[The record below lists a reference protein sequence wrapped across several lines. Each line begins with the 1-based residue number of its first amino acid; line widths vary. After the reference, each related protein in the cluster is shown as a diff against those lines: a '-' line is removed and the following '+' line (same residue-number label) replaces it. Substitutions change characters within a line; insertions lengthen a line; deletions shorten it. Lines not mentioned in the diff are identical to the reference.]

1 MTPPKKRPS
10 KFLET
15 FHSLPRRAK
24 PHYVSTFGQGMAP
37 GWTDNKV
44 LLGGKGSGLALMS
57 QLGLPVPPG
66 FTITTDACV
75 HFLKTGK
82 FPAGMDQE
90 IDQALSML
98 ERALDRNFGDA
109 EAPLLVSVRSGAQIS
124 MPGMMDTVL
133 NLGLNDKTVNGL
145 AQATDNMRFA
155 LDSRRRFTAMFG
167 DVVLGIS
174 DEHGC
179 PFDAILSKHKA
190 KAGVEV
196 DSELDEKTL
205 EAVIKDYRALVKKK
219 TKKAFPDD
227 PRKQLW
233 ASIRS
238 VFESWNNDRAR
249 VYRSM
254 NQIPDEWGTA
264 VTVQAMVFGNRGKN
278 SGTGVA
284 FTRNPSTGT
293 KEFYGEFLID
303 AQGEDV
309 VAGIRTPLPI
319 AKMKRK
325 MPEVYAQLLEVRD
338 VLEERFG
345 DMQDLEFTIED
356 GKLFLLQTRLG
367 KRTGAAAVRIATDL
381 VAEKKISEQEALLRV
396 DPESITQLLSPVFK
410 GSGKKQAIANGLLL
424 AKGLNAGPG
433 AATGVLAFSADEA
446 VKRAKSS
453 KAPVILV
460 RVETSPDDIRGMKAS
475 VGILTQHGGMT
486 SHAALV
492 ARQMGKV
499 CVAGCGNLD
508 IDSRSGC
515 LTSPDGRVFKAGDW
529 ISLDGT
535 TGEVIAGKIDTR
547 RSDVL
552 RSLLGK
558 KKPSKD
564 GDDVRFRRLMKWADN
579 IRRMNV
585 RANAD
590 QADQAEMAIA
600 LGAEGIGLC
609 RTEHMF
615 FGERKLKAMQQMI
628 LAKGPAER
636 ANALKVVLPLQRK
649 DFYGLLKAMGSR
661 PVTVRTLDPPLHEF
675 LPQDEKGMKGL
686 AKKFDMPLKE
696 IRKRIEQ
703 LHESNPMLGFRG
715 CRLTFVV
722 PEILDVQIRA
732 LLEAATQLR
741 KEGVKVCPEI
751 MIPLVGARAELA
763 IHEKRV
769 RAIAED
775 IRKRTKVKVPYLVGT
790 MIEIPRAALTADQI
804 AENAEFFSFGT
815 NDLTQMTL
823 GMSRDDSSI
832 FLPKYVE
839 NRFYDINPFE
849 SIDQDGV
856 GTLMEWAVYQGRET
870 RPDLKIGICGEHGG
884 EPRSV
889 EFCHALGLD
898 YVSCSPFR
906 IPIARLAA
914 AQATVRGLVKPDQL

>member
-1 MTPPKKRPS
+1 MTPPKKRTS

-37 GWTDNKV
+37 AWTDNKV

-90 IDQALSML
+90 IDQALKML
-98 ERALDRNFGDA
+98 ERALDRKFGDP

-133 NLGLNDKTVNGL
+133 NLGLNDNTLNGL
-145 AQATDNMRFA
+145 AEATDNMRFA
-155 LDSRRRFTAMFG
+155 LDSRRRFTAMYG
-167 DVVLGIS
+167 DVVLGIT

-179 PFDAILSKHKA
+179 PFDAILSEHKA
-190 KAGVEV
+190 KLGVEV
-196 DSELDEKTL
+196 DSDLDEKTL
-205 EAVIKDYRALVKKK
+205 KAVIKDYRALIKKETKK
-219 TKKAFPDD
+219 TFPDD

-233 ASIRS
+233 GAIRA
-238 VFESWNNDRAR
+238 VFESWNNDRAK

-264 VTVQAMVFGNRGKN
+264 VTVQAMVFGNRGEG

-284 FTRNPSTGT
+284 FTRNPSTGE
-293 KEFYGEFLID
+293 KDFYGEFLIN

-309 VAGIRTPLPI
+309 VAGTRTPLPI

-325 MPEVYAQLLEVRD
+325 MPSVYAQLLEVRE

-381 VAEKKISEQEALLRV
+381 VLEKKISKEEALLRV

-410 GSGKKQAIANGLLL
+410 GSGKKRAIADGLLL

-446 VKRAKSS
+446 VKRAKAS
-453 KAPVILV
+453 KDPVILA

-499 CVAGCGNLD
+499 CVAGCGQLD

-515 LTSPDGRVFKAGDW
+515 LTSRDGRVLKAGDW
-529 ISLDGT
+529 ISLDGS

-552 RSLLGK
+552 RSMLGSI
-558 KKPSKD
+558 KPSKD
-564 GDDVRFRRLMKWADN
+564 GDDVRFRRIMKWADQV
-579 IRRMNV
+579 RRMNV

-590 QADQAEMAIA
+590 QPDQATMAIA

-636 ANALKVVLPLQRK
+636 AKALKVVLPLQRK
-649 DFYGLLKAMGSR
+649 DFYGILKAMGSR

-675 LPQDEKGMKGL
+675 LPQDEKGMRGL
-686 AKKFDMPLKE
+686 AEKFKMPLKE

-722 PEILDVQIRA
+722 PEILEVQVRA

-741 KEGVKVCPEI
+741 KEGVKVKPEI
-751 MIPLVGARAELA
+751 MIPLVGTRAELA
-763 IHEKRV
+763 VHEKLV
-769 RAIAED
+769 RAIADD
-775 IRKRTKVKVPYLVGT
+775 IRKTSKIKVPYLVGT

-804 AENAEFFSFGT
+804 AKNAEFFSFGT

-889 EFCHALGLD
+889 EFCHLLGLD

-906 IPIARLAA
+906 IPVARLAA
-914 AQATVRGLVKPDQL
+914 AQATVRELLKPNQL